1 MQSLHIVFVTMSDA
15 DDSMTAIEV
24 QVFLPPVVPHL
35 AAFSLDDVDIEERIY
50 IK

>member
-24 QVFLPPVVPHL
+24 QVFLTLVIPHL
-35 AAFSLDDVDIEERIY
+35 AAFSLDDVDVEERIY